1 LADSW
6 DPALGPTTVKI
17 DPAHLER
24 LHQLLIKESQAS
36 EAKTTNKY
44 EAFRIA
50 FTGGLVIAYETGKI
64 VVNGEKCQALVA
76 KALERMGIEETGY
89 DFTIGS
95 DEAGKGEWLGPM
107 VVAAVALTAKQSGV
121 LRSLGVMDSKALS
134 QKKIGEL
141 KEKVIENATA
151 VRTVLISPQTFNER
165 MDELHDEGKSLND
178 LLAWAHAKVIG
189 EVHSQLSHDHAGSR
203 FEVVIDEFSKLKTEE
218 RLSRV
223 LTMKEVEV
231 IQRPRAEDEMA
242 VAAASIV
249 ARALRNEW
257 VDSTSKRLGID
268 LLRMTPEDAIRR
280 SDRDKL
286 IKTGYLKKLVG

>member
-1 LADSW
+1 MPNSW
-6 DPALGPTTVKI
+6 DSALGPTTVKI
-17 DPAHLER
+17 DATHLEQ

-36 EAKTTNKY
+36 EVRTTNKY
-44 EAFRIA
+44 EAFRIELA
-50 FTGGLVIAYETGKI
+50 GGLVIAYKTGKI
-64 VVNGEKCQALVA
+64 VVNGESCHSLLSKV
-76 KALERMGIEETGY
+76 LERMGLEETRY
-89 DFTIGS
+89 DFIIGS

-134 QKKIGEL
+134 QKKIGAL
-141 KEKVIENATA
+141 KERILGNATA
-151 VRTVLISPQTFNER
+151 VKTVLVSPQTFNER
-165 MDELHDEGKSLND
+165 MEELHDEGKSLND

-189 EVHSQLSHDHAGSR
+189 EVHSQLSREHSGAR

-223 LTMKEVEV
+223 LTLKEVEV

-249 ARALRNEW
+249 ARGLRDEW
-257 VDSTSKRLGID
+257 VDSTSKRLGVD
-268 LLRMTPEDAIRR
+268 LLSLTPEDAMRR
-280 SDRDKL
+280 SDRHRL
-286 IKTGYLKKLVG
+286 VKTSYLKKLRG